1 LPEQSVPSGSWNPGG
16 VTATEPGVGG
26 AEACGAGALQAVS
39 AKQATTSG
47 ASIFIDFQAPGGR
60 FEAFI

>member
-1 LPEQSVPSGSWNPGG
+1 MPSGSRSAS

-26 AEACGAGALQAVS
+26 AKACGAGALQAAS

-47 ASIFIDFQAPGGR
+47 ASIFMGFQAPGER
-60 FEAFI
+60 FEA